1 MESLPIEVVE
11 KILAMLP
18 KNRHE
23 VVAGMVCRLWRG
35 AILRPYDGRR
45 MNFWMLRGR
54 VQVSS
59 FVSF

>member
-11 KILAMLP
+11 IDLAMLP

-23 VVAGMVCRLWRG
+23 VMAGMVCRLWRG
-35 AILRPYDGRR
+35 AILRPYDGRPF
-45 MNFWMLRGR
+45 NYWMLRGR
-54 VQVSS
+54 VQVSI

>member
-1 MESLPIEVVE
+1 MESLPDEVVV
-11 KILAMLP
+11 KILALLP

-35 AILRPYDGRR
+35 AILRTYGGRR
-45 MNFWMLRGR
+45 MNFWLLRGR

-59 FVSF
+59 CVSF